1 MDLLEFMIEPDI
13 YHYLVLKNMMPFRIA
28 LDILLHIISA
38 VSHIFSCKYEIIKID
53 SFYSLPPE
61 KKNIEFSY
69 VIIIIFIQVIKITTT
84 IIYS

>member
-53 SFYSLPPE
+53 SFYSLLPE
-61 KKNIEFSY
+61 KKTLSFHMLL
-69 VIIIIFIQVIKITTT
+69 
-84 IIYS
+84 

>member
-1 MDLLEFMIEPDI
+1 MDLLEFKIEPDI

-61 KKNIEFSY
+61 KKTLSFHMLL
-69 VIIIIFIQVIKITTT
+69 
-84 IIYS
+84 